1 MKPDTENIAAN
12 RPGILLV
19 DDEPH
24 VLAALRRTLG
34 REPYTVYVAES
45 GDQGLKLLEEHPD
58 IAVVISD
65 YRMPGMDGVEFLQRV
80 KRYSPDIQ
88 RVMLTGHADSKAVER
103 AVNESE
109 IHRFLNKPWNTAQL
123 LAMVR
128 ECLEHRLLLEENR
141 QYERELAERNR
152 QLEALNRDLERKVDE
167 RTRALLQAEKM
178 AALGRMAGGVAHEI
192 NNPLGGILIYASLLM
207 EEIPPEDPKRADL
220 ERIVQEA
227 TRCKEI
233 VKSLLEFARQS
244 SPEMEPT
251 DVNRAIT
258 DGLLFLENQ
267 ATFHNIEIVKELD
280 PSLPPVFGNAGQLKQ
295 VFMNI
300 MINAADAMHGHG
312 TLTIRTHPSQDGRE
326 VVIEFTDTGEGIPE
340 EVLPRIFDP
349 FFTTKEVGKGTGLG
363 LSMSYGIVKEHG
375 GRIEVETEVG
385 KGTTFRVMLPVTLQE
400 G

>member
-1 MKPDTENIAAN
+1 VKPDTENIAAN

-192 NNPLGGILIYASLLM
+192 NNPLGGILAFTQVLLRD
-207 EEIPPEDPKRADL
+207 EQLATEGAAGEALHTI
-220 ERIVQEA
+220 QECA
-227 TRCKEI
+227 LRCKDI
-233 VKSLLEFARQS
+233 VERMLSFARPDITAEKRLLDLNAVAQGGLAIACLHPRAKKTIIETELHDEPLPVRGIRS
-244 SPEMEPT
+244 ALEQVVVNLLQNALKFSP
-251 DVNRAIT
+251 
-258 DGLLFLENQ
+258 
-267 ATFHNIEIVKELD
+267 
-280 PSLPPVFGNAGQLKQ
+280 AG
-295 VFMNI
+295 
-300 MINAADAMHGHG
+300 
-312 TLTIRTHPSQDGRE
+312 S
-326 VVIEFTDTGEGIPE
+326 
-340 EVLPRIFDP
+340 RIFLRTRLREGTAVLEVDDEGPGIAAEDLPHLFEP
-349 FFTTKEVGKGTGLG
+349 FFTTAEPGEGTGLG
-363 LSMSYGIVKEHG
+363 LFVSYGIARDHG
-375 GRIEVETEVG
+375 GDLQAGNRDG
-385 KGTTFRVMLPVTLQE
+385 GGASFSMSLPLAAE
-400 G
+400 